1 MTRPFPYHFQKEMLC
16 IKTMEWDIN
25 VKLLLSSFE
34 AQAITGQVASTSR
47 AMILLLVVLFSAI
60 FLTSEARIL
69 KGGQALQ
76 GNANNSRHLLLDLG
90 FDRSKLEHY
99 RRLSTLGVPPDRV
112 TPAGPDPHHH

>member
-1 MTRPFPYHFQKEMLC
+1 MASR
-16 IKTMEWDIN
+16 
-25 VKLLLSSFE
+25 
-34 AQAITGQVASTSR
+34 VASTSR
-47 AMILLLVVLFSAI
+47 AMLLLLMVLFSAI

-99 RRLSTLGVPPDRV
+99 RWLSTLGVPPDRV

>member
-1 MTRPFPYHFQKEMLC
+1 MASR
-16 IKTMEWDIN
+16 
-25 VKLLLSSFE
+25 
-34 AQAITGQVASTSR
+34 VASTSR
-47 AMILLLVVLFSAI
+47 AMILLLMVLFSAI

-69 KGGQALQ
+69 KGGHALQ
-76 GNANNSRHLLLDLG
+76 GNANNSLLLELG